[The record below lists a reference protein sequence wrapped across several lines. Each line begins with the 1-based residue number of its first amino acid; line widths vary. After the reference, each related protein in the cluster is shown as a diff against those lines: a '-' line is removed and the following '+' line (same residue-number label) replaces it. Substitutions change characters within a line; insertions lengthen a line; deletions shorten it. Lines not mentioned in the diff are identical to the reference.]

1 MKLTNKHNESNKMD
15 LQLFNE
21 AVQGRQ
27 IVYLY
32 RLLSDA
38 ATKEGTILAFTT
50 DNSRTVSKDA
60 TATATKDGTIR
71 TPGVAEVEISA
82 TSVMLVGDDKLNRF
96 EDAMHDDELF
106 EIWEANLAESKG
118 QEQFSGKY
126 FQGYLTQWDVSSGAE
141 DMVEVSLTFSI
152 NGTGR
157 RGNVT
162 VTEEQQ
168 EAAEYVFNDTPAT
181 GV

>member
-1 MKLTNKHNESNKMD
+1 MN

-32 RLLSDA
+32 RLLSEA
-38 ATKEGTILAFTT
+38 GSEAGETLAFTT

-60 TATATKDGTIR
+60 SATATKDGTIR

-82 TSVMLVGDDKLNRF
+82 NSILIAGDERLKRF
-96 EDAMHDDELF
+96 EDAMDNDELF
-106 EIWEANLAESKG
+106 EIWEANMAEPVG
-118 QEQFSGKY
+118 PEQFEGKY
-126 FQGYLTQWDVSSGAE
+126 FQGYLTQWDMNSAAE
-141 DMVEVSLTFSI
+141 DMVDVSLSFGI
-152 NGTGR
+152 NGTGQ

-162 VTEEQQ
+162 LTAEQQ
-168 EAAEYVFNDTPAT
+168 EEAGYAFRDTPAM
-181 GV
+181 GA